1 MPPHRREHS
10 PEGEG
15 AAVEW
20 PCPSAP
26 PPLSPRGDIHY
37 GRWQRSTA
45 RSRRRRPAAAVDSR
59 AVSATTGGGERW
71 RHLSALA
78 SSPSSWGHGRAR
90 WWRAALSPPLDP
102 GGEAVAARCPGG
114 PLHRIQWVGSS
125 RRPGIHVTAV
135 AWRRFLSPT
144 GALPHP
150 PPALPFLLVGVPPP
164 PPSSQDPVGRRLP
177 TARQVSGSMAARLI
191 SGVAATRRRGSSPAQ
206 RRVDGSPVAAAAQDL
221 APELG
226 TSTAARRRGGGSAR
240 SSGASGST
248 FPLLSSS
255 SCQQLLY
262 QAWNG
267 GTRAWR
273 RLRRAGGG
281 CGGEAG
287 GGRPWTGGC
296 VN

>member
-1 MPPHRREHS
+1 M
-10 PEGEG
+10 
-15 AAVEW
+15 V
-20 PCPSAP
+20 
-26 PPLSPRGDIHY
+26 PRGLALH
-37 GRWQRSTA
+37 RPRQRSLT
-45 RSRRRRPAAAVDSR
+45 SRK
-59 AVSATTGGGERW
+59 
-71 RHLSALA
+71 
-78 SSPSSWGHGRAR
+78 
-90 WWRAALSPPLDP
+90 PL
-102 GGEAVAARCPGG
+102 
-114 PLHRIQWVGSS
+114 
-125 RRPGIHVTAV
+125 
-135 AWRRFLSPT
+135 WRRFLSPT

-255 SCQQLLY
+255 SCVLLTTYKNEEICPLKRGIDHQLEQQLLY
-262 QAWNG
+262 QLIN
-267 GTRAWR
+267 
-273 RLRRAGGG
+273 
-281 CGGEAG
+281 
-287 GGRPWTGGC
+287 
-296 VN
+296 